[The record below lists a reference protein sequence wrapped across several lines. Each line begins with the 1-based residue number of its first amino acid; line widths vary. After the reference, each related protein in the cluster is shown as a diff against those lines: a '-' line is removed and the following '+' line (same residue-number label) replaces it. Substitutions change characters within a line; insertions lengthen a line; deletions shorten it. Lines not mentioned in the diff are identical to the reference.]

1 VSLVLPLPPS
11 TTATSLWFNCN
22 IILTD
27 GNHWNKV
34 WVDVRECH
42 EPTVA
47 VVPAVC
53 RAAVCGVVEVEP
65 GIPEPDLVSVL
76 GNVGKAVEAVSA
88 EIGVDVG
95 DVELAVTGSEM

>member
-34 WVDVRECH
+34 WVDVR
-42 EPTVA
+42 
-47 VVPAVC
+47 
-53 RAAVCGVVEVEP
+53 VEP